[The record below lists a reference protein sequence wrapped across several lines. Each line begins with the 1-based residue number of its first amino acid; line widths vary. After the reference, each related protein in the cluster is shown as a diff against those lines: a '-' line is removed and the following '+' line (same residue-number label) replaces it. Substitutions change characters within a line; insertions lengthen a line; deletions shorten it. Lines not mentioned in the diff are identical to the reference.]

1 MEESA
6 FDELKEARRFKCFL
20 EDLDAD
26 IYNGIQ
32 KMSVDI
38 EKIIRLVQARLWLRV
53 VSLYYPES
61 FGCFEKV
68 CIQTFKVP
76 SLTLAEHLR
85 RQDVLNVTIN
95 GCRQML
101 CTEDCDAFLNGNQS
115 WWGYRIMEDIES
127 SKKPEEELINVLD
140 SWKGYVIAA
149 ANAFA
154 TIPIEGPTTSE

>member
-1 MEESA
+1 
-6 FDELKEARRFKCFL
+6 
-20 EDLDAD
+20 
-26 IYNGIQ
+26 
-32 KMSVDI
+32 
-38 EKIIRLVQARLWLRV
+38 
-53 VSLYYPES
+53 
-61 FGCFEKV
+61 
-68 CIQTFKVP
+68 
-76 SLTLAEHLR
+76 
-85 RQDVLNVTIN
+85 
-95 GCRQML
+95 ML